1 MMIFDPTPPR
11 KNMTISFLGN
21 RESRQK
27 AREWMTKKLDTL
39 FKEGKLPQQFEIFQD
54 QMNFQMCK
62 YYFKYM
68 QNTLLTK
75 DAAFMKGWDI
85 LNCYFYEQRENYMWT
100 GIKKSLMND
109 HETLL
114 YACFV
119 LKEKLIR
126 KLQR

>member
-1 MMIFDPTPPR
+1 MIFDPTPPR

-27 AREWMTKKLDTL
+27 AREWMTKKLDVL
-39 FKEGKLPQQFEIFQD
+39 FKEGKLPQQFELFQD

-85 LNCYFYEQRENYMWT
+85 LNSYFYEQR
-100 GIKKSLMND
+100 
-109 HETLL
+109 
-114 YACFV
+114 
-119 LKEKLIR
+119 
-126 KLQR
+126 